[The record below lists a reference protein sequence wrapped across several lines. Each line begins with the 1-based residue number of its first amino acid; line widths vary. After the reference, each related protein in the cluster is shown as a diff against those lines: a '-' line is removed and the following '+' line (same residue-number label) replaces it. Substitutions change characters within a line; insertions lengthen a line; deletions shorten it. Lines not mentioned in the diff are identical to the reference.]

1 MLHFI
6 APVYFY
12 FNEIVC
18 PATILMQHIIGWSF
32 PFILWDLIFS
42 YNILY
47 YRFVLVL
54 CTFPLFLPEQMQVLR
69 SIDFQGETKF
79 VCFSKHVPHGF
90 DLGVVTFI
98 FLSRRI
104 FFTPWSIMVN

>member
-98 FLSRRI
+98 FFI
-104 FFTPWSIMVN
+104 